1 LVFCKAKNKF
11 LKTKNKIVFIDS
23 KISGYISKLSQ
34 VLLGKRMII
43 AKSQKDLDRMREVG
57 ELIAE
62 VREYLRG
69 MITPGI
75 TTLELN
81 AVAEKMMRE
90 RGATPTFIGYKPHGM
105 VPFPFAICASVN
117 EQIVHGFSNDIPLK
131 NGDIISLDMAA
142 TYNGFV
148 GDTAFTAPVG
158 EITDELK
165 QLIRVTE
172 ECLELAIEQC
182 YPNKRVGDIGWA
194 VQSHAEKYGYG
205 IVRDY
210 TGHGI
215 GRAMHESPQI
225 ANCGR
230 QGTRE
235 KIRSGY
241 CFALEPMLNLGTHET
256 RTLDDKWTVVTKDGK
271 PSAHAEHSIAITAEG
286 PEILTLTKEQK
297 ATLKNGKQERVAA

>member
-1 LVFCKAKNKF
+1 
-11 LKTKNKIVFIDS
+11 
-23 KISGYISKLSQ
+23 
-34 VLLGKRMII
+34 MII

-62 VREYLRG
+62 VRESLRG
-69 MITPGI
+69 LIEIGVTS
-75 TTLELN
+75 LELN
-81 AVAEKMMRE
+81 TATDKMIRAL
-90 RGATPTFIGYKPHGM
+90 GATPTFIGYHG
-105 VPFPFAICASVN
+105 FPYAICASVN
-117 EQIVHGFSNDIPLK
+117 DQIVHGFSNDIPLK

-172 ECLELAIEQC
+172 ECLELGIAEC

-194 VQSHAEKYGYG
+194 IQQHAEKYGYG

-225 ANCGR
+225 ANYGR
-230 QGTRE
+230 RGTRE
-235 KIRSGY
+235 KIRTGY

-256 RTLDDKWTVVTKDGK
+256 RTLDDKWTVVTLDGK

-297 ATLKNGKQERVAA
+297 AVLKNGKKETAAA